1 MAKLDF
7 KKQRSLRFHKNVRSK
22 RGSRREIDLGS
33 ISRWNIVS
41 AENDAALCGKV
52 RNNPLPAGKIPCP
65 NRRLDAAAINRALRR
80 KYHIDRHHIHRP
92 FEIPAKDAGE
102 MIRRQDAAGA
112 ATDIKKLSVVGFS
125 QAHSAAAE

>member
-7 KKQRSLRFHKNVRSK
+7 KKECLLRFHKNVRSK
-22 RGSRREIDLGS
+22 CSSGREVDLGS
-33 ISRWNIVS
+33 ISRRNVVP
-41 AENDAALCGKV
+41 AENDATLRGEV
-52 RNNPLPAGKIPCP
+52 RNDLLRARKIPFP
-65 NRRLDAAAINRALRR
+65 DRRLNAASINRALRR

-92 FEIPAKDAGE
+92 FEIPSKDAGE